1 MVELNLTMNV
11 GGSFMELK
19 NKEELELL
27 SYTDLTEI
35 ILKEN
40 KKPMNTPTIF
50 RTICDMLEY
59 SDSEYSDKIGEFYTS
74 LTTDKRFVFLDT
86 AEWDLKDNHS
96 IPLVIEDDEE
106 LDEEDTEE
114 EVEMEEE
121 PEENI
126 DDILDD
132 DLDDDLVD
140 DDIDDLAL
148 IDDEELDEE

>member
-1 MVELNLTMNV
+1 MNL
-11 GGSFMELK
+11 K
-19 NKEELELL
+19 DRNKEELELL
-27 SYTDLTEI
+27 SFTDLTEI

-50 RTICDMLEY
+50 RTICDLLEY

-96 IPLVIEDDEE
+96 IPVVLDEDEDDIEEEELEDEESDMEEE
-106 LDEEDTEE
+106 LDEE
-114 EVEMEEE
+114 
-121 PEENI
+121 NL
-126 DDILDD
+126 DDI

-140 DDIDDLAL
+140 DDFEDLD
-148 IDDEELDEE
+148 IVDEDMDMDEN